1 MIKKDNSWASPQH
14 LLITV
19 YAGILFLACAC
30 VNTGMTNTILPRIC
44 ELRGWGYADA
54 LPFMSYG
61 GYIGAAATLLFA
73 QLVVK
78 RGAKFV
84 IVLGLALG
92 GLCLALYGFTTV
104 YAVFVLCII
113 GNRIFSCAYQQAGCT
128 ALLNNWFPRKK
139 GVVLGWATMGI
150 ILSDVIWSPYI
161 PKAIAA
167 IGAPLT
173 MAIVG
178 AVFLL
183 LALFAA
189 FAVKNI
195 PEETGCYPDNDPT
208 GLDDLAA
215 SQAAMRAYRTSF
227 TWGRLLR
234 TPQVWQIGITWGL
247 LWMIAVAFVSQLVQR
262 CVSIGY
268 EPGFAVRVL
277 QIASVVGLFGSW
289 LFGWLDT
296 RLGTKKA
303 TAIYAAVIAVFFIS
317 GMFQPMSP
325 VFIWISACGIMACV
339 GGIANLSPSMV
350 GTVFGRWDFAAAN
363 RIVSPIIMAVSSS
376 AFLLASLFLK
386 SSWGYNGMYAAC
398 AAIAVICLISVLLT
412 KDRPIGA
419 TDQEA
424 MDQMDAWT
432 QG

>member
-1 MIKKDNSWASPQH
+1 MVKKDNSWVSPQH

-44 ELRGWGYADA
+44 ELRGWEYADA

-92 GLCLALYGFTTV
+92 GLCLALYGLTTV

-215 SQAAMRAYRTSF
+215 SQTAMRAYRTSF

-247 LWMIAVAFVSQLVQR
+247 LWMIAVAFVSLLVQR

-268 EPGFAVRVL
+268 EP
-277 QIASVVGLFGSW
+277 
-289 LFGWLDT
+289 
-296 RLGTKKA
+296 
-303 TAIYAAVIAVFFIS
+303 
-317 GMFQPMSP
+317 
-325 VFIWISACGIMACV
+325 
-339 GGIANLSPSMV
+339 
-350 GTVFGRWDFAAAN
+350 TVFGRWDFAAAN
-363 RIVSPIIMAVSSS
+363 RVISPIIMAVSSS

-398 AAIAVICLISVLLT
+398 AVIAVLCLISVLLT
-412 KDRPIGA
+412 KDRMIGA
-419 TDQEA
+419 TRP
-424 MDQMDAWT
+424 
-432 QG
+432 

>member
-1 MIKKDNSWASPQH
+1 MIKKDNSWVSPQH

-30 VNTGMTNTILPRIC
+30 VNAGMTNTILPRIC
-44 ELRGWGYADA
+44 ELRGWEYADV

-78 RGAKFV
+78 KGAKFV
-84 IVLGLALG
+84 IVLGLVLG
-92 GLCLALYGFTTV
+92 GLCLALYGHTTA
-104 YAVFVLCII
+104 YAAFVLCVI
-113 GNRIFSCAYQQAGCT
+113 GNRVFSCAYQQAGCT

-161 PKAIAA
+161 PRAIDAV
-167 IGAPLT
+167 GAPVT
-173 MAIVG
+173 MIIVG

-189 FAVKNI
+189 LAIKNI
-195 PEETGCYPDNDPT
+195 PEELGCYPDNDPA
-208 GLDDLAA
+208 GLDNLAA
-215 SQAAMRAYRTSF
+215 SQAAMQSYRTPF

-247 LWMIAVAFVSQLVQR
+247 LWMIAVAFVSQLVRR

-268 EPGFAVRVL
+268 TPDFAVRVL
-277 QIASVVGLFGSW
+277 QIASVIGLFGSW

-296 RLGTKKA
+296 RLGTKRA
-303 TAIYAAVIAVFFIS
+303 TAIYAAVIAVFFVLGI
-317 GMFQPMSP
+317 FQPLSP
-325 VFIWISACGIMACV
+325 VFIWVSACGIMACV

-363 RIVSPIIMAVSSS
+363 RLISPIIMAVSSS

-386 SSWGYNGMYAAC
+386 SRWGYDGMYLAC
-398 AAIAVICLISVLLT
+398 AVIAVVCLMSVLFT
-412 KDRPIGA
+412 R
-419 TDQEA
+419 
-424 MDQMDAWT
+424 DQMIGG
-432 QG
+432 QGSMVQSDMKC